1 MGEVGDGA
9 LGLVAVAGDE
19 AVGAVGA
26 RDGSHGAGGV
36 IIAGIVGDWE
46 MVLVILNVCRSERAM
61 RHTSDG
67 GGSGGQGEDAEDVGE
82 HFEGGL
88 GC

>member
-26 RDGSHGAGGV
+26 RDGGQGAGGV
-36 IIAGIVGDWE
+36 IVAGVVGDWE
-46 MVLVILNVCRSERAM
+46 TVLATLY
-61 RHTSDG
+61 
-67 GGSGGQGEDAEDVGE
+67 Q
-82 HFEGGL
+82 GL
-88 GC
+88 GVKRL